1 MEDISEI
8 ESLSPFYNCSE
19 CSSPIELIS
28 FDTKNI
34 QFKCFNKNG
43 GHKMTMPIKEY
54 IEKMKIH
61 NIEMNKEK
69 CVVNHH
75 YQKYECYC
83 LDCDMHLCEEC
94 LKTREHLYHN
104 KIIMKEVMPKI
115 NELSMIKKILKGFKN
130 EKRFEYLK
138 KLFEIVYNTYIK
150 FSNNYYHCINV
161 NHILITYIENLQKDG
176 IKLSEEMNELLA
188 QKIDNKNLKKN
199 NEQMKDNNKLS
210 EEINKIKYNNIN
222 IIDNNVKLNDNY
234 IMAEFDIK
242 YNKNIRIINSYE
254 NYI

>member
-8 ESLSPFYNCSE
+8 ESLSPFYNCSD
-19 CSSPIELIS
+19 CSSPIEIIS

-43 GHKMTMPIKEY
+43 GHTIKMSIKEY

-83 LDCDMHLCEEC
+83 LDCDVHLCEEC

-115 NELSMIKKILKGFKN
+115 NELSMIEKILKGFENQK
-130 EKRFEYLK
+130 FEYLK

-188 QKIDNKNLKKN
+188 QKIDNKNLKKI
-199 NEQMKDNNKLS
+199 KNKR
-210 EEINKIKYNNIN
+210 KI
-222 IIDNNVKLNDNY
+222 II
-234 IMAEFDIK
+234 
-242 YNKNIRIINSYE
+242 SYLRK
-254 NYI
+254 